1 VTLLSKLRAYAT
13 VLPRAKR
20 NQKELL
26 GLYARRPLMALGVG
40 AMESAQLLSG
50 SVDIRL
56 KALASLKT
64 SSRIGCPF

>member
-1 VTLLSKLRAYAT
+1 MTLLSKLRAYAT

-20 NQKELL
+20 NQAALAAT
-26 GLYARRPLMALGVG
+26 YAKRPAMALGVG
-40 AMESAQLLSG
+40 AMETAQLVSG
-50 SVDIRL
+50 KVDARL

>member
-1 VTLLSKLRAYAT
+1 VGLLGKVRAYAT

-20 NQKELL
+20 NRTEIIR
-26 GLYARRPLMALGVG
+26 LYARRPALGAGVG
-40 AMESAQLLSG
+40 AMELAELTSG

-56 KALASLKT
+56 KALGSLKT

>member
-1 VTLLSKLRAYAT
+1 MGLLSKLRAYAD

-20 NQKELL
+20 NRTEIFR
-26 GLYARRPLMALGVG
+26 LYARRPALGLGVG
-40 AMESAQLLSG
+40 AMETAELVAG
-50 SVDIRL
+50 KVDMRL

>member
-1 VTLLSKLRAYAT
+1 MGLLGKLGAYGR

-20 NQKELL
+20 NRTEIV
-26 GLYARRPLMALGVG
+26 GLYARRPALGLGVG
-40 AMESAQLLSG
+40 AMEMAELVSG
-50 SVDIRL
+50 KVEMRL